1 MRIRCFLPLILAVA
15 LLLFGREAAAQC
27 TPPVNSI
34 NCQPAAV
41 SLQRSDLGLTYQ
53 NSLSPHTRQMPWSAV
68 LALIDASDLAT
79 ALGYVPVQSA
89 TLTGDAS
96 GTSSSG
102 PGLSIATTVSK
113 IGGVSISLA
122 GAFTTSGAFPVTL
135 TATGSTTVT
144 LPTSGLLAAQ
154 SGAFTNGHCVS
165 YTGGF
170 LVDAGAACGSGS
182 GTVTTVSVAS
192 ANGFAGTVANATT
205 TPAITISTSIT
216 GALKGNGTAVSQ
228 AACADLS
235 NAATSCSIDA
245 TSKVCVVSWDSN
257 TTVAAGTSPCFV
269 PPFAGTINSVSYF
282 TNGSSTPSFTVNVR
296 IAGTGVTS
304 CSALSVSSGSVTTTS
319 CTALNTFTA
328 GQIVD
333 VVTSSVNGTPNQA
346 VVQINFHQTGS

>member
-170 LVDAGAACGSGS
+170 LVDAGAACGS
-182 GTVTTVSVAS
+182 
-192 ANGFAGTVANATT
+192 
-205 TPAITISTSIT
+205 
-216 GALKGNGTAVSQ
+216 
-228 AACADLS
+228 
-235 NAATSCSIDA
+235 SIDA